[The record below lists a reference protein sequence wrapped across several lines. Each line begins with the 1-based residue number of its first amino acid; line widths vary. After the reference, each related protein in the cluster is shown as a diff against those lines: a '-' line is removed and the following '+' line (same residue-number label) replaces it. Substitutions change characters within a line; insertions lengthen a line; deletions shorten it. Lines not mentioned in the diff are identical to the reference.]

1 LKWKKKFLSVNE
13 YPRFPGHGI
22 REEYMARHPI
32 THPGALAAAAL
43 FLIMGLIN
51 GCAFLA
57 REATRV
63 YMTVN
68 AQFSDKDI
76 EFQINKSFIEKY
88 KDRVSITTTF
98 TVDQAMQK
106 PTARIFDGD
115 LHMAGRAPE
124 IGLSAVAEI
133 ANGASAKKAVDL
145 VHSVEGTATPL
156 KISGVWRIW
165 AEHGGSAEQEQ
176 GTPLPAATSNNPGHV
191 FEIHPITRINNI
203 RILDTF
209 RPVEGYLPGGARDCF
224 DSYEKAE
231 CTITVKPKTVSLVVR
246 KGLWN
251 DVQFIM
257 EIAVDRQIEVPGG
270 RFVIA
275 SVRDMKGD
283 LLVKR
288 LRMVFAKDTPPEKAV
303 RHLKRGARLHV
314 YGLPRMDFAQVS
326 RRVRGSKKEPALLVR
341 PLPYEIIIQ
350 GVYKDEK

>member
-1 LKWKKKFLSVNE
+1 MKRHLL
-13 YPRFPGHGI
+13 
-22 REEYMARHPI
+22 RHPC
-32 THPGALAAAAL
+32 ALAAAAV
-43 FLIMGLIN
+43 FLLLVVLSS
-51 GCAFLA
+51 CAYLA
-57 REATRV
+57 REATRI

-98 TVDQAMQK
+98 TVDQAMQN
-106 PTARIFDGD
+106 PVARIFDGD

-124 IGLSAVAEI
+124 IGLMAVAEI

-145 VHSVEGTATPL
+145 VHSVEGTSKPL

-165 AEHGGSAEQEQ
+165 AEHGGNPKQEQ
-176 GTPLPAATSNNPGHV
+176 GTPLSTATSNNPGHV
-191 FEIHPITRINNI
+191 FEIHPITRINDI
-203 RILDTF
+203 GILDTF
-209 RPVEGYLPGGARDCF
+209 RPVEGYMPGTGHDCF
-224 DSYEKAE
+224 ESYEKTE
-231 CTITVKPKTVSLVVR
+231 CTITVKPKSVSIVTR

-251 DVQFIM
+251 DVDFLM
-257 EIAVDRQIEVPGG
+257 EISEDRQIEVPGG

-275 SVRDMKGD
+275 SARDVNGD

-303 RHLKRGARLHV
+303 RLLKRGARLHV
-314 YGLPRMDFAQVS
+314 YGLPRMDFAEVS
-326 RRVRGSKKEPALLVR
+326 RRVRGSRTDPTLLTK

>member
-1 LKWKKKFLSVNE
+1 MKS
-13 YPRFPGHGI
+13 
-22 REEYMARHPI
+22 HPSQ
-32 THPGALAAAAL
+32 HPCALAAAAL
-43 FLIMGLIN
+43 FLLLVVLS
-51 GCAFLA
+51 GCSYLA

-63 YMTVN
+63 YMTFN
-68 AQFSDKDI
+68 AQFSPRDI
-76 EFQINKSFIEKY
+76 EFQINRSFIEKY

-98 TVDQAMQK
+98 TMDQAMQN

-145 VHSVEGTATPL
+145 VHSVEGTAKPL

-203 RILDTF
+203 GILDTF

-224 DSYEKAE
+224 ESCEKAE
-231 CTITVKPKTVSLVVR
+231 CTITVKPRTVSIVVR

-251 DVQFIM
+251 GVQFLSAIQNRTG
-257 EIAVDRQIEVPGG
+257 AVE
-270 RFVIA
+270 
-275 SVRDMKGD
+275 
-283 LLVKR
+283 
-288 LRMVFAKDTPPEKAV
+288 
-303 RHLKRGARLHV
+303 
-314 YGLPRMDFAQVS
+314 
-326 RRVRGSKKEPALLVR
+326 
-341 PLPYEIIIQ
+341 
-350 GVYKDEK
+350 